1 LNDSI
6 SPFLMK
12 SIVPMTADGSIS
24 TRRKFLKTAGS
35 ASAVLVGGLTTGAT
49 WSGAQTES
57 ANRGG
62 PCDFSE
68 LPPDFVYLNSGT
80 EGSMPACVIST
91 FQQGLKQWAGNPTTS
106 YELDPVLGK
115 RQELNRAETA
125 RFLGVGKNNVCLTDN
140 TTMGLSM
147 TLMGLNFRPGDRAV
161 MTNHEH
167 NAIKSPLAVL
177 QQRQGLKVETRPFPA
192 SRELSSM
199 GASEL
204 LDTLF
209 PNSPAL
215 RGAKALC
222 VSHVYPTSGVRLPL
236 QALREKARQLD
247 IPYLVVDGAQA
258 IGMVDLTAN
267 GDSLQNCDFY
277 ACPGHKWLNGPPGTG
292 ILYLQNADIRPPE
305 FYPTIS
311 QRMGKYDGCDNDAGG
326 CFPIAEA
333 LQVRGCSNAPGFA
346 AMIRAM
352 KFAEDAGG
360 PAQIEKHILG
370 LSREIK
376 GFILSRA
383 PHCMISPHS
392 DSGLQSGLTAFFPF
406 RWDKPEK
413 PLKDKET
420 AEFVVAEMLKRNVRV
435 RFIGFSDTGSSSEA
449 GTDAYAIRVSTGYF
463 NTHEHVETFKRGLQE
478 VLSSIA

>member
-1 LNDSI
+1 
-6 SPFLMK
+6 MQ
-12 SIVPMTADGSIS
+12 MTTDRSIS
-24 TRRKFLKTAGS
+24 TRRGFLKTAGA
-35 ASAVLVGGLTTGAT
+35 ASAALAGGLTTAAAWGGT
-49 WSGAQTES
+49 QPES
-57 ANRGG
+57 AARAE
-62 PCDFSE
+62 PCGFFE
-68 LPPDFVYLNSGT
+68 LSPDFVYLNSGT

-125 RFLGVGKNNVCLTDN
+125 QFLGVGKNHVCLTDN

-147 TLMGLNFRPGDRAV
+147 TLMGLNFRPGDKV
-161 MTNHEH
+161 IMTNHEH

-192 SRELSSM
+192 SPALSEMNS
-199 GASEL
+199 SEL
-204 LDTLF
+204 LGALF
-209 PNSPAL
+209 PNTSAL

-236 QALREKARQLD
+236 RALREKADQLE

-258 IGMVDLTAN
+258 MGMVDLTAN

-292 ILYLQNADIRPPE
+292 ILYIRNADIRPPE

-311 QRMGKYDGCDNDAGG
+311 QRMGKYEGCTDGSDS

-352 KFAEDAGG
+352 QFAEDSGG

-370 LSREIK
+370 LSREVK
-376 GFILSRA
+376 DFILSRA

-392 DSGLQSGLTAFFPF
+392 DPGLQSGLTAFFPF
-406 RWDKPEK
+406 LWDRPGK
-413 PLKDKET
+413 PLKDKAT
-420 AEFVVAEMLKRNVRV
+420 AEFVVAEMLKRDVRV
-435 RFIGFSDTGSSSEA
+435 RFIGFSDTGSASQA
-449 GTDAYAIRVSTGYF
+449 GANAYAIRVSTAHF
-463 NTHEHVETFKRGLQE
+463 NTREQVETFKRVLQE
-478 VLSSIA
+478 VLSSIS